1 MRWTCLQRANL
12 LYLCG
17 RPYLAVP
24 STGPSEQLI
33 NASRHL
39 RRHRVRMLNALVM
52 LISDCLNQHGS
63 NDRRRH
69 GPKPASRTCVRVRAG
84 SMWGYTYART
94 LCARQGKISRAAGRG
109 TRMWVWMSAYAQ
121 LRSGPSGRPGPA
133 GPFLVVV
140 CCNPRSTGAL

>member
-52 LISDCLNQHGS
+52 LISDCLDQHGS
-63 NDRRRH
+63 NDEIDDDMDPSR
-69 GPKPASRTCVRVRAG
+69 PASRTCVRVRAG

-94 LCARQGKISRAAGRG
+94 LCARQGKISRSAGRG
-109 TRMWVWMSAYAQ
+109 TRMWVWMYAYAQ
-121 LRSGPSGRPGPA
+121 LRSGPRF
-133 GPFLVVV
+133 FLYFFKIIFYK
-140 CCNPRSTGAL
+140 NIFSLS